1 LKSRVFPDKAIDL
14 LDESGSRVRL
24 LAVEQH
30 IEGTIDV
37 NADHIQQ
44 IISEWKK

>member
-1 LKSRVFPDKAIDL
+1 
-14 LDESGSRVRL
+14 VRL

-30 IEGTIDV
+30 IKGSIDV

-44 IISEWKK
+44 IISEWRET